1 MPFQHDQT
9 ASFFQVPLLVLVA
22 INDRMVGIDLG
33 TTNSLV
39 AHFENGSPV
48 VLANESGETLTPSA
62 VAIAEDGT
70 VLVGRAAR
78 DRLVTA
84 PDSGRAF
91 FKRDMGT
98 TTTYKFGGRTW
109 TPVECSALVLREMKR
124 LAELRLGKPVDSAV
138 ITVPAYFLD
147 QQRQATVEA
156 AQIAGLKVDRLL
168 NEPTAAAL
176 AYGYRNDAE
185 INTLLVFD
193 LGGGTFDVTL
203 LESFEGVVEVKASSG
218 ESRLGGEDY
227 TEALMEALIRKHN
240 WKPEP
245 AQRIRFRE
253 QIEKVKR
260 ALTTEASTQI
270 MMGDKEV
277 EVTRKDF
284 GEATHELTLRLRPV
298 VRRCLR
304 DAQLT
309 AKQLDGVLLVGGAS
323 RMPVIGAVLLDE
335 LDIEPNRSLDPDRV
349 VALGA
354 AVQQALCVRDEAVR
368 DLVLTDVCPHS
379 LGVEI
384 SKVMSNQVDNGYFS
398 PIIDRNTTVPVS
410 RSQTYNTLH
419 PDQDEI
425 LLKVYQGE
433 SRMVNENQKI
443 GEVRVTG
450 LRHRPG
456 QKQAGIVDVRFSY
469 DMNGILEVEIT
480 ILSSGQK
487 VAQVFEQRPGTMTKA
502 DIADAIARLRPL
514 KVHPRDFAPNRALLE
529 RSGRLW
535 SDLKG
540 VDREVLTMLIDKFER
555 ALAAQS
561 PEQIH
566 STGEELAEFVR
577 PYFPQEEE

>member
-1 MPFQHDQT
+1 
-9 ASFFQVPLLVLVA
+9 
-22 INDRMVGIDLG
+22 MVGIDLG

-39 AHFENGSPV
+39 AHFADGSPV

-78 DRLVTA
+78 DRLVTN
-84 PDSGRAF
+84 PESGRAF

-98 TTTYKFGGRTW
+98 AATYKFGGRTW

-124 LAELRLGKPVDSAV
+124 IAELRLGHPIDSAV

-176 AYGYRNDAE
+176 AYGYRNVEE

-227 TEALMEALIRKHN
+227 TEALMEALIRKHA
-240 WKPEP
+240 WKPQP
-245 AQRIRFRE
+245 AERIRFRE
-253 QIEKVKR
+253 QIERVKR
-260 ALTTEASTQI
+260 ALTTEASTRL
-270 MMGDKEV
+270 MMGDQEV

-284 GEATHELTLRLRPV
+284 GEATYELTSRLRPV

-323 RMPVIGAVLLDE
+323 RMPIISAVLLDE
-335 LDIEPNRSLDPDRV
+335 LDLEPNRSLDPDRV

-354 AVQQALCVRDEAVR
+354 AVQQALCTRNEAVR

-379 LGVEI
+379 LGVEVT
-384 SKVMSNQVDNGYFS
+384 KVMSNQLDEGYFS

-419 PDQDEI
+419 PDQDVI

-443 GEVRVTG
+443 GEVKVKG

-456 QKQAGIVDVRFSY
+456 QKQQGLIDVRFSY
-469 DMNGILEVEIT
+469 DMNGILEVEVTVLHSQEKI
-480 ILSSGQK
+480 
-487 VAQVFEQRPGTMTKA
+487 AQVFEQRPGTMNKEE
-502 DIADAIARLRPL
+502 IAEAIARLRPL
-514 KVHPRDFAPNRALLE
+514 KVHPRDAAPVRALLE
-529 RSGRLW
+529 RAGRLW

-540 VDREVLTMLIDKFER
+540 VDREVLSMLLDKFER
-555 ALAAQS
+555 ALAAQQQDRINS
-561 PEQIH
+561 AAA
-566 STGEELAEFVR
+566 ELDDFLR
-577 PYFPQEEE
+577 PYFSQDEE